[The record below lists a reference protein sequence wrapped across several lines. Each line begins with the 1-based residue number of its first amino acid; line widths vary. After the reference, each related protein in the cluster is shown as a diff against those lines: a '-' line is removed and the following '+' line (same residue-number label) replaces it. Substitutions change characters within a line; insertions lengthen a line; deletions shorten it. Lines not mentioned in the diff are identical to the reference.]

1 MMIISTNKNEY
12 NVRRVS
18 ELTNRLQFKKEEL
31 SNAKGFFKRLKLKA
45 EVNRLNKLIDIHGK
59 EVLQYEYN
67 KTKESFK

>member
-12 NVRRVS
+12 NVRRVL
-18 ELTNRLQFKKEEL
+18 ELTNRLQVKEEQL
-31 SNAKGFFKRLKLKA
+31 SIAEGFFKRLKLKT
-45 EVNRLNKLIDIHGK
+45 EINRLNKLIDIHGK